1 MTTLYKA
8 LTRPAMYA
16 GVPIAPLLFVL
27 GGLFLAG
34 VYTNKLVWLLI
45 PVAMFILRMIVK
57 QDDFIFNLWFLK
69 LRTKG
74 NAIANR
80 YFKANSLLANQY
92 DAVNI
97 DGFITAMKLNDRA
110 PLQDIIPYSTH
121 VDTHIVKTKN
131 GDYIATWEVMGAL
144 FECQSETEL
153 ELIDRQ
159 LATLIRS
166 YSNMPISFYTHGVRE
181 SFYDC
186 FDMQSGNPFADK
198 VNALYYDGIKETK
211 FKANTI
217 YYTVVYRPSNFLDKA
232 ERKGLALSEKKKL
245 ISDHV
250 LKMNEII
257 SMVTGALDKFTA
269 NPLGM
274 YEENGNVFS
283 SQLSF
288 YNYLI
293 SGVKQKVRVTRSPIY
308 QVLGAADI
316 FFGADLGQVKHNGK
330 NRFFRSIEI
339 KDYTSETA
347 AGVYDALLYSKADY
361 VVTHS
366 FTGMSKTEAL
376 KNIKRAEKQL
386 KATEDD
392 AVTQLEELE
401 QLKNDIVAG
410 IVSMGFYHFSLV
422 IYADSLE
429 ELQESVSG
437 VSADLTE
444 LGLISVFSSLSLPAA
459 FCAQLPGVF
468 NLRPR
473 LSPVTNQNYVE
484 LASLHNFYQGK
495 RDKNCW
501 GEAIS
506 ILKTPSKQAYYLN
519 LHHSTLFKDEV
530 GEKNLANAKIIGT
543 AGSGKTMLLAFITCM
558 LQKFNNPASFAASA
572 KVKKM
577 TTVFLDKDRGAEL
590 LIRALGGEYFVVK
603 SGEPTGWN
611 PFYLKN
617 NKRNLVFI
625 KSLIKILCS
634 RNGEVISSREET
646 LINDAVNA
654 VMDMP
659 TELRQYGI
667 SRLLEHM
674 TQAATR
680 EEREN
685 GIVIR
690 LKQWANGAQ
699 FGWVFDNAID
709 SFNIEHCTN
718 FGIDGTEFLDNI
730 DVCAPIS
737 FYVLYRITQLL
748 DGRRLVINMDEFWK
762 WLQGEAFE
770 DFAYNKAKTIRKLNG
785 LIFPATQS
793 PDEILKSPISRAI
806 VEICGT
812 SFYLA
817 NPDAD
822 YDDYVNGF
830 KVTPEEFNIIKNIDP
845 TSRQFLIKKSGLK
858 KGGDKSFSAV
868 VTLDLSGL
876 GVYTKV
882 LSASADNLDV
892 FEDIFKEG
900 MRPDEWLDAYMK
912 VAI

>member
-1 MTTLYKA
+1 
-8 LTRPAMYA
+8 MYA
-16 GVPIAPLLFVL
+16 GVPIAPLLFVV
-27 GGLFLAG
+27 GGLFITG
-34 VYTNKLVWLLI
+34 VYVNKLIWLAI
-45 PVAMFILRMIVK
+45 PPAMFILKMIVK

-80 YFKANSLLANQY
+80 YFKANSLLATQY

-97 DGFITAMKLNDRA
+97 DEFINAMKLNDRA
-110 PLQDIIPYSTH
+110 PLQDKIPYSSH
-121 VDTHIVKTKN
+121 VDAHIVKTKN
-131 GDYIATWEVMGAL
+131 GDYIATWEVMGAS
-144 FECQSETEL
+144 FECQTESDL
-153 ELIDRQ
+153 KMIDSQ

-181 SFYDC
+181 SFYDH
-186 FDMQSGNPFADK
+186 FDMTSGNDFADK
-198 VNALYYDGIKETK
+198 ISELYYDGIKNTK

-217 YYTVVYRPSNFLDKA
+217 YYTIVYRPSSFLDKA
-232 ERKGLALSEKKKL
+232 ESKGLALSEKKKM

-250 LKMNEII
+250 MKMNEII
-257 SMVTGALDKFTA
+257 SMVDGALEKFTA
-269 NPLGM
+269 NLLGM
-274 YEENGNVFS
+274 YEENEAVFS

-293 SGVKQKVRVTRSPIY
+293 SGVWQKIRVTQTPIY
-308 QVLGAADI
+308 QVLGAADV
-316 FFGADLGQVKHNGK
+316 FFAADIGQIKHNGK
-330 NRFFRSIEI
+330 SRFFRSVEI

-347 AGVYDALLYSKADY
+347 EGVYDALLYSKADY
-361 VVTHS
+361 VITHS
-366 FTGMSKTEAL
+366 FTGMGKTEAI
-376 KNIKRAEKQL
+376 KNINRSIKQL

-392 AVTQLEELE
+392 AVTQLEELDKA
-401 QLKNDIVAG
+401 KNDVIAG
-410 IVSMGFYHFSLV
+410 KISMGFYHFSLV
-422 IYADSLE
+422 IYADSLN
-429 ELQESVSG
+429 ELQDSVSS
-437 VSADLTE
+437 VVADITD
-444 LGLISVFSSLSLPAA
+444 LGLISVFSTLSLPAA

-473 LSPVTNQNYVE
+473 LSPISNQNYVE

-501 GEAIS
+501 GEAVS
-506 ILKTPSKQAYYLN
+506 ILKTPSKQAYYLS

-530 GEKNLANAKIIGT
+530 GEKNLANSKIIGT
-543 AGSGKTMLLAFITCM
+543 AGAGKTMLLAFISCM
-558 LQKFNNPASFAASA
+558 MQKYNNPVSFSESA

-590 LIRALGGEYFVVK
+590 LIRALGGEYFLVK

-625 KSLIKILCS
+625 KSLIKLLCS
-634 RNGEVISSREET
+634 RNGEIISSREEM
-646 LINDAVNA
+646 LISEAVNA

-659 TELRQYGI
+659 KEMRQYGI

-674 TQAATR
+674 TQAETR
-680 EEREN
+680 DEREN
-685 GIVIR
+685 GIMIR
-690 LKQWANGAQ
+690 LKQWAHGAE
-699 FGWVFDNAID
+699 FGWVFDNAED
-709 SFNIEHCTN
+709 TFDIEHCTN
-718 FGIDGTEFLDNI
+718 FGIDGTEFLDNK

-748 DGRRLVINMDEFWK
+748 DGRRLIINMDEFWK
-762 WLQGEAFE
+762 WLQGEAFA
-770 DFAYNKAKTIRKLNG
+770 DFAYNKVKTIRKLNG

-793 PDEILKSPISRAI
+793 PDEILKSSISRAI

-830 KVTPEEFNIIKNIDP
+830 KVTPEEFDIIKNIDP
-845 TSRQFLIKKSGLK
+845 TSRQFLIKKSSLK
-858 KGGDKSFSAV
+858 KGGTSFSAL

-876 GVYTKV
+876 GGYTKI
-882 LSASADNLDV
+882 LSASTDNIDV
-892 FEDIFKEG
+892 FESIFKEG
-900 MRPDEWLDAYMK
+900 MHPDEWISSYLEQ
-912 VAI
+912 AI